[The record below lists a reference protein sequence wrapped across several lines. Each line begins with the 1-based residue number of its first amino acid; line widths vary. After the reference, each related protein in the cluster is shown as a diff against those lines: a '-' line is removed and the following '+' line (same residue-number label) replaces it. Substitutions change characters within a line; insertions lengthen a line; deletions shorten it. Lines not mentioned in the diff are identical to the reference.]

1 MCYANYELCF
11 PKDKSIKKFVTG
23 SIVEA
28 AVRDIAGAAVIEPNG
43 SLVGL

>member
-1 MCYANYELCF
+1 MCYANYALCF

-28 AVRDIAGAAVIEPNG
+28 AARDAGVIEPNG
-43 SLVGL
+43 ALVGL